1 MPSLDQPKGMK
12 LLASQNGVRAWPGG
26 FGFAKVGANYGPS
39 LMANGEA
46 RARGYNRKV
55 TQRSNLFPIPEWF
68 MSLRRV
74 FEQHVSTHKT
84 CLGTLNFVQMSN
96 ADSPIIYRSV
106 VAPGWYG
113 HRGWCKQF
121 LRRVEIKRRK
131 DTARYC
137 PVGRQDYLGWRY

>member
-55 TQRSNLFPIPEWF
+55 T
-68 MSLRRV
+68 
-74 FEQHVSTHKT
+74 
-84 CLGTLNFVQMSN
+84 
-96 ADSPIIYRSV
+96 
-106 VAPGWYG
+106 
-113 HRGWCKQF
+113 
-121 LRRVEIKRRK
+121 
-131 DTARYC
+131 
-137 PVGRQDYLGWRY
+137 